1 MNASFQLAE
10 FLEDLDIDFDSIPD
24 EKGNISLEF
33 MYEDNFY
40 EVEFIDDT
48 TIVVNGEQ
56 MSYRDFI
63 VNNF

>member
-1 MNASFQLAE
+1 MNASFQLAN
-10 FLEDLDIDFDSIPD
+10 FLEDIDIDFDSIPD

-33 MYEDNFY
+33 MYEDKFY
-40 EVEFIDDT
+40 EVEFIDDAT
-48 TIVVNGEQ
+48 LVVNGEQ

>member
-1 MNASFQLAE
+1 MNASFQLAN

-33 MYEDNFY
+33 MYEDKFY
-40 EVEFIDDT
+40 EVEFIDDAT
-48 TIVVNGEQ
+48 LVVNGEQ